1 MRQKVE
7 PGPWEID
14 EHGRRFRRIGN
25 GNIEYMTTIT
35 TTYGEF
41 EIDSVPPP
49 PKIVETERPKSWGEC
64 PFLSRCT
71 TQCALYGERG
81 CGLVTG
87 EATTTG
93 KRCPFAD
100 KHNIFSCTEK
110 CALWELCNRKE
121 RG

>member
-1 MRQKVE
+1 MGKKIETGELEV
-7 PGPWEID
+7 D
-14 EHGRRFRRIGN
+14 EQGRHFRRVGN
-25 GNIEYMTTIT
+25 SIEYAPTIT

-41 EIDSVPPP
+41 EMGSVPPP
-49 PKIVETERPKSWGEC
+49 PKIVEAERPKTWGEC

-71 TQCALYGERG
+71 AQCALYGERG

-100 KHNIFSCTEK
+100 KHHIFSCTEK
-110 CALWELCNRKE
+110 CALWKFCNRKE
-121 RG
+121 MS